1 MKKTILLGV
10 CFYLALC
17 LCACS
22 EAEAPEPEFVL
33 TYAENQAQNYPT
45 SLGGERF
52 AELVKER
59 TGGKV
64 VVQVKYAG
72 EYGTDEEVVSQM
84 QFGGIDFARISLAVI
99 ADEVPILNALQMPFL
114 YQDAAHM
121 WRILDGETGTELLQV
136 FQEAQLIGLSWYDSG
151 ARSFYSTKPIR
162 SMEDLKGM
170 SVRVQNSQLA
180 MDMVSLLGAEPVY
193 VDHNDVLYAFETRK
207 ITAAEN
213 NWPVYQYMDHYQVAK
228 YYTVVEHTR
237 VPDVQI
243 ASQRTWEILPEEY
256 RQVIL
261 ECARESALYQR
272 NLWVRNDIFAR
283 AAVIDSGCEIIFLE
297 PEEKL
302 KFRETVQPL
311 YQKYC
316 GDHLDLIKA
325 IQAEAAAPIGTGEGS
340 SAPEP

>member
-283 AAVIDSGCEIIFLE
+283 AAVIDSGCKIIFLE